1 MKLPETMNQE
11 MNGTKHPRRSILQMG
26 AAALAGWFAAL
37 QSAPATAATVA
48 AAESGTV
55 APELEGTWLETITF
69 HGEDLPP
76 EARSPFPTFIT
87 FARGGGLLTIAGNT
101 PPALENLSFGSWKK
115 VGNKYVYT
123 IMGFIYNAQGVLES
137 YLSGHETLQV
147 SKDRKSF
154 EGVVRAQ
161 ILDLNLNKIGGEGH
175 GTSHATRIVAEA

>member
-1 MKLPETMNQE
+1 MKLPETTTQTSV
-11 MNGTKHPRRSILQMG
+11 TKHPRRSILRIG

-37 QSAPATAATVA
+37 QTSPASAAPVA
-48 AAESGTV
+48 AENGVV
-55 APELEGTWLETITF
+55 APELEGTWLETVTF
-69 HGEDLPP
+69 HGENLPP
-76 EARSPFPTFIT
+76 EAQTPFPTFIT
-87 FARGGGLLTIAGNT
+87 FARGGGLLTISSSIAPTRGNM
-101 PPALENLSFGSWKK
+101 SFGSWKK